1 MGVEAKSME
10 LKKTQSQA
18 PATEKTFSTQKV
30 KEFVGDIKSE
40 IHKIH
45 WTSREE
51 LLAYTKIV
59 VIATFL
65 FGMAIY
71 FVDMIIQGTLGG
83 LSYLLR
89 LIAG

>member
-10 LKKTQSQA
+10 MKKTQA
-18 PATEKTFSTQKV
+18 PPTEKTFSTQKV
-30 KEFVGDIKSE
+30 KDLVGDIKSE
-40 IHKIH
+40 IHKVH

-51 LLAYTKIV
+51 LLAYTRIV
-59 VIATFL
+59 VITTFL

>member
-10 LKKTQSQA
+10 MKKIQA
-18 PATEKTFSTQKV
+18 PSADKSISTQKV
-30 KEFVGDIKSE
+30 KSFVGDIKSE
-40 IHKIH
+40 IQKVH

-51 LLAYTKIV
+51 LLTYTKIV
-59 VIATFL
+59 IMTTFL

-71 FVDMIIQGTLGG
+71 FVDMIIQGALGG
-83 LSYLLR
+83 LSFLMR

>member
-1 MGVEAKSME
+1 VGVEAKSME
-10 LKKTQSQA
+10 MKKIQVPSA
-18 PATEKTFSTQKV
+18 EKSISTQKV
-30 KEFVGDIKSE
+30 KEFVGDIKNE
-40 IHKIH
+40 IHKVH

-51 LLAYTKIV
+51 LLTYTKIV
-59 VIATFL
+59 IITTFM

-83 LSYLLR
+83 LSFLMR

>member
-10 LKKTQSQA
+10 MKKTEAAS
-18 PATEKTFSTQKV
+18 TESSFNVQKV
-30 KEFVGDIKSE
+30 KDFVGDIKGE
-40 IHKIH
+40 IHKVH

-59 VIATFL
+59 VITTFL
-65 FGMAIY
+65 FGMSIY
-71 FVDMIIQGTLGG
+71 FVDMLIQGSLSA
-83 LSYLLR
+83 LSYLLS

>member
-10 LKKTQSQA
+10 IKKTEAS
-18 PATEKTFSTQKV
+18 PIESSFNVQKV
-30 KEFVGDIKSE
+30 RDFVGDIKSE
-40 IHKIH
+40 IHKVH

-59 VIATFL
+59 VITTFL

-71 FVDMIIQGTLGG
+71 FVDMMIQGSLSA
-83 LSYLLR
+83 LSYLLS
-89 LIAG
+89 LVAG